1 VAISSIAWCPS
12 GDPRGDAG
20 SRVEV
25 TRPFDQ
31 RRILLGVTGGIAA
44 YKSAW
49 IARLL
54 TQAGAAVDVVLT
66 RSAAEFIGAITFEA
80 LTGRPVHTALIA
92 EGHALDHIKLAR
104 AADAIVV
111 APATADFIARAANGH
126 ADELLSAC
134 LLAATA
140 PVLIVPAMNDRM
152 WAHQQTRA
160 NVAHLQAIGYNV
172 LQPNEGPLA
181 VGEGAGPGR
190 LPEPETIVAHVA
202 RMMEPAGA
210 LRGKRIVVTAGPT
223 REPVDP
229 VRFISNRS
237 SGKMGVA
244 IAAAAWRRGADVN
257 LIAGPMHIGT
267 PAGATVT
274 MVETTE
280 QMRAAVADAIAQ
292 ADALIMAAA
301 PADFRPASPA
311 NQKIKKAHA
320 PTAIELE
327 PTPDILSS
335 TIGTR
340 PAKLVTVGF
349 ALETNSAVEHGRGK
363 LAAKQL
369 DLIVVND
376 ATEPG
381 AGFSVDTNRVTFI
394 DGDGL
399 ADEQPLL
406 AKSDVADLI
415 LDRVERLM
423 QR

>member
-1 VAISSIAWCPS
+1 M
-12 GDPRGDAG
+12 
-20 SRVEV
+20 

-66 RSAAEFIGAITFEA
+66 RSATEFIGAITFEA

-104 AADAIVV
+104 AADAVVV
-111 APATADFIARAANGH
+111 APATADFIARAAHGH
-126 ADELLSAC
+126 ADDLLTAC

-152 WAHQQTRA
+152 WAHGQTQA
-160 NVAHLQAIGYNV
+160 NIAHLRAIGYTV
-172 LQPNEGPLA
+172 LDPDAGALA
-181 VGEGAGPGR
+181 VGEGSGPGR

-202 RMMEPAGA
+202 RLIEPTTT
-210 LRGKRIVVTAGPT
+210 LRGKRVVVTAGPT

-229 VRFISNRS
+229 VRFLSNRS

-244 IAAAAWRRGADVN
+244 IAGAAWRRGAHVT
-257 LIAGPMHIGT
+257 LIAGPLAVA
-267 PAGATVT
+267 PPPGAIVT
-274 MVETTE
+274 TVETTE
-280 QMRAAVADAIAQ
+280 QMRAAVESAIRE

-311 NQKIKKAHA
+311 DQKIKKATA
-320 PTAIELE
+320 PAAIALE
-327 PTPDILSS
+327 PTPDILAS
-335 TIGTR
+335 TIAAR
-340 PAKLVTVGF
+340 SRKLVTVGF
-349 ALETNSAVEHGRGK
+349 ALETTSAVAHGRGK
-363 LAAKQL
+363 LAAKKL

-394 DGDGL
+394 DRDGQTL
-399 ADEQPLL
+399 EQPLM
-406 AKSDVADLI
+406 AKGDVADLI

-423 QR
+423 QS